1 MTANDFEI
9 LVQRHLDERM
19 RDNDLQKLQANLS
32 QWVETLFKLL
42 EQTDKSIA
50 RVRRQFRGVERRT
63 VLEDLNSEADRIDKV
78 LTEILGP
85 ASDPESID
93 FESEEDVDSS
103 ELQLAWRDGRLIA
116 WLGGHKLKSFGH

>member
-85 ASDPESID
+85 TSDPESID
-93 FESEEDVDSS
+93 FESEELS
-103 ELQLAWRDGRLIA
+103 LI
-116 WLGGHKLKSFGH
+116 HI